1 MQMSIPKRTGQNRN
15 QVDLQISFSLSFLVS
30 SGEIGQI
37 SQLRYI
43 DQRRVKTVGPRLAS
57 MAQRRPCGR
66 GPRPRTRFARTRPH
80 RLASA
85 GDWVVP

>member
-1 MQMSIPKRTGQNRN
+1 MQMSIPKWTGQNRN

-30 SGEIGQI
+30 LGKIGQI

-43 DQRRVKTVGPRLAS
+43 DQREPDTVEPRLAS

-66 GPRPRTRFARTRPH
+66 GSHPRTRFARTRPH
-80 RLASA
+80 LLASA
-85 GDWVVP
+85 GDWVVL